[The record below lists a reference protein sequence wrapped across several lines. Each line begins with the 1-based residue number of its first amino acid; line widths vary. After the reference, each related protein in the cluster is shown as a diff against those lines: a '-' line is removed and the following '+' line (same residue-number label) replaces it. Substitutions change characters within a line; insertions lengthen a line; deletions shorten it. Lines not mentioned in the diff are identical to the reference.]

1 MELMGDTFI
10 TKERAKELI
19 GAGKHSLPYGIS
31 QHLMYKPR
39 VDALVEQMNHGQ
51 WDSSKSVIVI
61 GDGTDEL
68 LDGRYRLAA
77 FVLSNLEV
85 LPTRWA
91 IHDVDN
97 EE

>member
-1 MELMGDTFI
+1 MELMGDTVI
-10 TKERAKELI
+10 TKSRAKELI
-19 GAGKHSLPYGIS
+19 GAGAQRLPYELS
-31 QHLMYKPR
+31 QQLMYKPR
-39 VDALVEQMNHGQ
+39 VDALVEQMNNGK
-51 WDSSKSVIVI
+51 WDGSKSVIVI

-77 FVLSNLEV
+77 FVLSILEV
-85 LPTRWA
+85 LPTQWA

>member
-1 MELMGDTFI
+1 MELMGDVII
-10 TKERAKELI
+10 TKRRAKELI
-19 GAGKHSLPYGIS
+19 GSGEHSLPYEIS
-31 QHLMYKPR
+31 QHLMHKPR
-39 VDALVEQMNHGQ
+39 IDALVEQMNNGE
-51 WDSSKSVIVI
+51 WDGSKSVIVI

-77 FVLSNLEV
+77 FVLSILEV
-85 LPTRWA
+85 LPTQWA

>member
-1 MELMGDTFI
+1 MELMGDAII
-10 TKERAKELI
+10 TKKRAKELI
-19 GAGKHSLPYGIS
+19 GSGKYGLPYEIS

-39 VDALVEQMNHGQ
+39 VDALVEEMNNGK
-51 WDSSKSVIVI
+51 WDGSKSVIVI

-77 FVLSNLEV
+77 FVLSDLEV
-85 LPTRWA
+85 LPTQWA
-91 IHDVDN
+91 IHDVND